1 MAATPSS
8 PTTRPARLYDVD
20 WLRILATLVVFVY
33 HCWRPFDNM
42 EPWHVKNSELTDA
55 LMVPMALGSQFLM
68 PLFFVLS
75 GISTRLALGSHAV
88 GRFLQRRLV
97 RLGVPIVVLGWFVL
111 SPPQVYIEAVTAQNY
126 NAPPFQGTFWQFLP
140 RYFQG
145 RYGAGGYFALIPV
158 HLWYLFWLLAFTLL
172 SMPLF
177 LWLRSER
184 GQRAT
189 SALADVLA
197 RPGALLL
204 LGLPMLLPEL
214 LLAPSG
220 LFLTWV
226 EGAWRLGTHWVV
238 FLIGFLL
245 ASDERL
251 RPAVQSHRWL
261 ALGLAVLSLVPL
273 VGWAP
278 QMGDLAFGSAQY
290 NLQWGLRTI
299 NGWWWLLAVL
309 GFGSLH
315 LNFAHP
321 ALGVLGLA
329 VLPFY
334 MLHQPVIVMLGYAM
348 RDWPLAILPKY
359 LLLVAAAFTICASL
373 YALVIRRSKW
383 LRFLF
388 GMDLASA

>member
-1 MAATPSS
+1 
-8 PTTRPARLYDVD
+8 LYDVD
-20 WLRILATLVVFVY
+20 WLRILATLLVFIY
-33 HCWRPFDNM
+33 HCARPFNT
-42 EPWHVKNSELTDA
+42 EGWHVKNNQLTDA
-55 LMVPMALGSQFLM
+55 LMIPMALGGQFLM

-88 GRFLQRRLV
+88 VEFLRRRLV
-97 RLGVPIVVLGWFVL
+97 RLGVPIAVLGWFVL

-126 NAPPFQGTFWQFLP
+126 NAPPFPGTFWQFLP
-140 RYFQG
+140 HYFQG
-145 RYGAGGYFALIPV
+145 RYGTGGYFAVIPV
-158 HLWYLFWLLAFTLL
+158 HLWYLFWLLAFTVL
-172 SMPLF
+172 SMPGF
-177 LWLRSER
+177 MWLRSER
-184 GQRAT
+184 GQKVTR
-189 SALADVLA
+189 ALASVLV

-238 FLIGFLL
+238 FWIGFLL
-245 ASDERL
+245 ASDVRL
-251 RPAVQSHRWL
+251 RPAVQSQRWL

-278 QMGDLAFGSAQY
+278 QMGDLAFGSTQY
-290 NLQWGLRTI
+290 SLQWGLRTI

-315 LNFAHP
+315 LNVYHP
-321 ALGVLGLA
+321 ALRVLGPA

-334 MLHQPVIVMLGYAM
+334 MLHQPAIVMLAYAL

-359 LLLVAAAFTICASL
+359 LLLVTVAFALCVAL
-373 YALVIRRSKW
+373 YALVIRRSRV

-388 GMDLASA
+388 GMGTQGA